1 VCTRIDV
8 DEPNRCRLAEENR
21 RSSLT
26 CVKLKYT
33 VQVLSMEDEQAKLV
47 ILKKL
52 HLYTSLKFVSA

>member
-1 VCTRIDV
+1 MCTRIDV
-8 DEPNRCRLAEENR
+8 DEPNRCRLAKENR

>member
-1 VCTRIDV
+1 MCTRIDV

>member
-1 VCTRIDV
+1 MLMSPTDA
-8 DEPNRCRLAEENR
+8 AEENR